1 MDVHV
6 LLQLLACGSLA
17 AAAGGATAAGRVIHV
32 APDGSDSNSGSA
44 PTSAL
49 ASCAAAARLVAESC
63 SNLPHGGIEVRF
75 APGQYKLTRAT
86 ACGSISCRA
95 SADAPIVFR
104 SAGDGEVVFDA
115 AARLESAK
123 MHPVTNATVR
133 PLLNAAT
140 AANVRALAVDAAS
153 GWTGGAGQTLQWG
166 ELPLTPSVWP
176 NTGLGYIKRIFDVG
190 SVYCPGRTKGSLPVC
205 QVCIGNEKSSPSK
218 PCGANFSL
226 SEAPTGDWE
235 RELLA
240 GPGFGGKQVFLDGYI
255 GADWFHESHTIVR
268 VVSSSEETTIQL
280 GDSSHYG
287 ICEAMEG
294 PRPSVCGS
302 DNGGAP
308 GRFHVRGLLSNVDTP
323 GEWFLDRATMT
334 LYLIPPESPG
344 QLGFWAGPGLISVV
358 NSSHVTVRD
367 LTVIGSTSST
377 GALRIAGGENNTIG
391 GCTVRSCV
399 SGIALSGGHR
409 NTAIGNDVYDVTSF
423 HISTSGN
430 DDETLAH
437 SQHELV
443 PTNNLVANNQF
454 TQVYL
459 PQLTWA
465 VHAGGMGDRF
475 SHNVIHDAPGQ
486 VILAG
491 GPLTIW
497 DRK

>member
-86 ACGSISCRA
+86 ACGSVSCRA

-176 NTGLGYIKRIFDVG
+176 NTGHRRQL
-190 SVYCPGRTKGSLPVC
+190 RT
-205 QVCIGNEKSSPSK
+205 
-218 PCGANFSL
+218 
-226 SEAPTGDWE
+226 W
-235 RELLA
+235 
-240 GPGFGGKQVFLDGYI
+240 
-255 GADWFHESHTIVR
+255 TIR
-268 VVSSSEETTIQL
+268 
-280 GDSSHYG
+280 
-287 ICEAMEG
+287 
-294 PRPSVCGS
+294 R
-302 DNGGAP
+302 
-308 GRFHVRGLLSNVDTP
+308 
-323 GEWFLDRATMT
+323 W
-334 LYLIPPESPG
+334 
-344 QLGFWAGPGLISVV
+344 
-358 NSSHVTVRD
+358 
-367 LTVIGSTSST
+367 
-377 GALRIAGGENNTIG
+377 RIATT
-391 GCTVRSCV
+391 C
-399 SGIALSGGHR
+399 APA
-409 NTAIGNDVYDVTSF
+409 TAYYYQQ
-423 HISTSGN
+423 
-430 DDETLAH
+430 LAAAA
-437 SQHELV
+437 
-443 PTNNLVANNQF
+443 VA
-454 TQVYL
+454 V
-459 PQLTWA
+459 
-465 VHAGGMGDRF
+465 D
-475 SHNVIHDAPGQ
+475 IDADAIDADADANRRIQ
-486 VILAG
+486 R
-491 GPLTIW
+491 TT
-497 DRK
+497 